1 MKKILILSLALM
13 SVSVFAQ
20 SQYTPDAAEAK
31 NILDKTAQALQKNT
45 GIKAVFSLTVDNSQ
59 TNEKQAIDGT
69 LWLKDNKFKLVVS
82 DMETYYNGKTQWV
95 YMPDDE
101 EVTISTPD
109 AEELEEINP
118 TAIISSY
125 KKGYKLKKDNDKTI
139 DGKAAFVV
147 CIYPDD
153 RTKPYHR
160 IEIIV
165 EKISYNILS
174 INTYGKNG
182 TNTLI
187 KIKKY
192 EKDLN
197 LADTLFNFDTKKY
210 PKIEIIDLR

>member
-1 MKKILILSLALM
+1 MKRILILLF
-13 SVSVFAQ
+13 VFIGISASAQ
-20 SQYTPDAAEAK
+20 SQYTPDAEAK
-31 NILDKTAQALQKNT
+31 NILDKTAQALQKTT
-45 GIKAVFSLTVDNSQ
+45 GTQVDFTLTIDDNQ
-59 TNEKQAIDGT
+59 TDKKQTLNGT
-69 LWLKDNKFKLVVS
+69 LWLKGNKFKLAVS

-101 EVTISTPD
+101 EVTVSVPS
-109 AEELEEINP
+109 AEELEDINP

-125 KKGYKLKKDNDKTI
+125 KKGYKLKKDNDKMI
-139 DGKAAFVV
+139 DGKAVFVV

-165 EKISYNILS
+165 EKNSYNILS

-197 LADTLFNFDTKKY
+197 LADSLFTFDTKKY
-210 PKIEIIDLR
+210 PNIEIIDLR